1 MEKVT
6 QAILFGFTALLVI
19 AAVGD
24 WRRYL
29 IPNWISLA
37 ILALYPPFVL
47 SSNLLGPT
55 SAQVP
60 WLASVGVAT
69 IVFIILAG
77 LFALNKLGGGDVK
90 MISAVSLWAG
100 PGLIAGFFLTTSLA
114 GGVLVL
120 ATLALGL
127 AVIVESS
134 LSFLG
139 LAVQRPIPS
148 LGNMLRDAQQFLFFP
163 GAWWFPVIPGIAIT
177 FLIMSCNLT
186 GDWLRDRTDP
196 TRRQL

>member
-1 MEKVT
+1 MT
-6 QAILFGFTALLVI
+6 QAILFGFTVLLVV

-120 ATLALGL
+120 ASLARARLKK
-127 AVIVESS
+127 
-134 LSFLG
+134 
-139 LAVQRPIPS
+139 QRDFRNLTSDEDRPYTENSEEEDGATEGGKTPS
-148 LGNMLRDAQQFLFFP
+148 LQIPYGVAIACGGIFVSGKHIINQF
-163 GAWWFPVIPGIAIT
+163 
-177 FLIMSCNLT
+177 S
-186 GDWLRDRTDP
+186 
-196 TRRQL
+196 Q